1 MLTEASVC
9 YSLLLRFLLL
19 AGLRAVSDLILV
31 KNFCFCGVYSLLDGV
46 RPRIFLSAGVIRY

>member
-9 YSLLLRFLLL
+9 YSLLTVSV
-19 AGLRAVSDLILV
+19 AESGLRAVSDLILV
-31 KNFCFCGVYSLLDGV
+31 KNFWFSSYSLLDAG

>member
-31 KNFCFCGVYSLLDGV
+31 KNFWFSSYSLLDAG
-46 RPRIFLSAGVIRY
+46 RPRIFLSAGVILY